1 MMQKNKTLLT
11 IFTILL
17 TTTILYTSINESISK
32 KQIKTASKNFVKTGL
47 IYNEDNSYTEIFKTI
62 VKLTGLSEE
71 EVKKG
76 LELDYVNE
84 IITDLVNSIYEYNL
98 TGNENVKYSSERI
111 IKIVED
117 NIDKVTTDINYP
129 LSEKDKKEAINYT
142 KNNTD
147 YIIQTIYTTNIGD
160 WSPNKK
166 WLI

>member
-32 KQIKTASKNFVKTGL
+32 KQIKTAAKNLVKTGL

-111 IKIVED
+111 IKLVED

-166 WLI
+166 